1 MDNNRKIPERT
12 EQQSGSK
19 ISRKN
24 FFKYAGATAVG
35 AVAIGLY
42 GCDDDG
48 PTSPPMED
56 AVNLGTGNVAILNYA
71 YALEQLEAAF
81 YVQVMDNRFSG
92 MTDEETN
99 ILGDLR
105 DHEVV
110 HRDFFQVALGD
121 SAIPGLTPN
130 FGSIDFSSRSEVLGT
145 AKTFEDLGVS
155 AYNGQGRFIDT
166 SSDAG
171 LTYLLLAGKIVS
183 VEARHASAIRD
194 LINPLSADFAGDDI
208 IDNNGLEQ
216 VNNSSAVLS
225 AAGNFIEEEI
235 DFSGMPDQQ

>member
-1 MDNNRKIPERT
+1 
-12 EQQSGSK
+12 
-19 ISRKN
+19 
-24 FFKYAGATAVG
+24 
-35 AVAIGLY
+35 GLY

-81 YVQVMDNRFSG
+81 YVKVMDNRFSG
-92 MTDEETN
+92 MTDEEIN
-99 ILGDLR
+99 ILGDLS

-194 LINPLSADFAGDDI
+194 LINPLSAELACLLLAGTIVSVGASHTSAIRDLINPASADFVGDDI
-208 IDNNGLEQ
+208 IYNNGLEQ